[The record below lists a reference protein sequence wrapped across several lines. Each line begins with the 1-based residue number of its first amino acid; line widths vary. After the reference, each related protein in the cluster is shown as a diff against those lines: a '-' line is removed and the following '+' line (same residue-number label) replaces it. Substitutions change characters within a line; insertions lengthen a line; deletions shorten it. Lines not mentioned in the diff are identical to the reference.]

1 MLDLGAQATTNIF
14 DNVLDAPYEFAQ
26 IVSIQEIKA
35 FHHSAS
41 VIISSYGAYS
51 GRVSPR
57 LVHSYEL
64 ITAGAENELFA
75 FATHNLVYTLI

>member
-35 FHHSAS
+35 FHHSG
-41 VIISSYGAYS
+41 IGHL
-51 GRVSPR
+51 
-57 LVHSYEL
+57 LVHMGRILGEFRPGWC
-64 ITAGAENELFA
+64 IHMN
-75 FATHNLVYTLI
+75 